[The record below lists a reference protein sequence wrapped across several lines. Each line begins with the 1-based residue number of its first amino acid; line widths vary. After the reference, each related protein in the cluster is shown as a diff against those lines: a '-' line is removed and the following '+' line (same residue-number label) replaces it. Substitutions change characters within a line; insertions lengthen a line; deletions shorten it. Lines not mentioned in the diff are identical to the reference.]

1 MLFMVIE
8 RFKDGDAKAVYR
20 RFRERGR
27 MMPEGLT
34 YLDSWVEAGYERCF
48 QLVECEDER
57 LLKRWTAS
65 WHDLVEF
72 EIVPVAPSKDAAD
85 LILSDD

>member
-8 RFKDGDAKAVYR
+8 RFKDGDAKAVFR

-27 MMPEGLT
+27 MMPEGLV
-34 YLDSWVEAGYERCF
+34 YLDSWVEAGFERCF
-48 QLVECEDER
+48 QLVECDDER
-57 LLKRWTAS
+57 LLERWTAN
-65 WHDLVEF
+65 WQDLVEF
-72 EIVPVAPSKDAAD
+72 EIVPVAPSKNAAD